1 MRKVFLWVP
10 CLLLGWVLIVSWQT
24 DQDVMERGKKVY
36 NLYCLSC
43 HAADGSGMANLNP
56 PLVKT
61 QGVTGNKTKLVQ
73 LILKGMDT
81 DEEIN
86 GQVYT
91 NNMSPLDYLT
101 DQQIADVLTY
111 IRKSFGNKASGVTP
125 AEVKAIRAKTK

>member
-10 CLLLGWVLIVSWQT
+10 CLFLGWALIVSWQS

-43 HAADGSGMANLNP
+43 HAADGNGMADLNP
-56 PLVKT
+56 PLIKT
-61 QGVTGNKTKLVQ
+61 KGVTGDKTKLVQ
-73 LILKGMDT
+73 VILKGMDT

-86 GQVYT
+86 GKVYT
-91 NNMSPLDYLT
+91 NNMAPLDYLT

-125 AEVKAIRAKTK
+125 AEVKSIRAKTK